1 MLAAK
6 QIQSLASALDKS
18 TPFDNTHVQCLHS
31 QVDFRINLSREKT
44 LVSQPEVQIETPPT
58 LDPERLPRHVAI
70 IMDGNGRWAQ
80 SQGMPRIEGHR
91 KGVDSVRAI
100 VEECTRLGLNQLTLY
115 SFSSENWKRPKE
127 ETDLLME
134 LLCIYLISERPL
146 IMEQNIQF
154 RTIGRV
160 HQLAPEVQAELNE
173 TAEMSAANTG
183 MKLCLALNYGSR
195 AEIVDAT
202 RRIAQQVSEGTLAPH
217 DITEETIASH
227 LDTAGMIDPDLV
239 IRTASEMRLSNFLL
253 WQLSYAE
260 IWVTDI
266 CWPEFREQHLHQA
279 FHDFAKRDRRF
290 GGLKEPTA

>member
-1 MLAAK
+1 MKVASVTNDPSSESKPLAEAA
-6 QIQSLASALDKS
+6 QEATA
-18 TPFDNTHVQCLHS
+18 N
-31 QVDFRINLSREKT
+31 VDR
-44 LVSQPEVQIETPPT
+44 
-58 LDPERLPRHVAI
+58 DRLPRHVAI

-91 KGVDSVRAI
+91 RGVDSVRAI
-100 VEECTRLGLNQLTLY
+100 VEECTRLGLDQLTLY

-134 LLCIYLISERPL
+134 LLCVFLVSERPL

-154 RTIGRV
+154 CTVGRI
-160 HQLAPEVQAELNE
+160 HQLAPEVQAELAE
-173 TAEMSAANTG
+173 TETLSQNNTG

-202 RRIAQQVSEGTLAPH
+202 RKIAEKVQAGTLSA
-217 DITEETIASH
+217 DEIDEAVISDH
-227 LDTAGMIDPDLV
+227 LDTASMLDPDLV
-239 IRTASEMRLSNFLL
+239 IRTAGEMRLSNFLL

-266 CWPEFREQHLHQA
+266 CWPEFRESHLHAA
-279 FHDFAKRDRRF
+279 FRDFAKRDRRF
-290 GGLKEPTA
+290 GGLKDGAE